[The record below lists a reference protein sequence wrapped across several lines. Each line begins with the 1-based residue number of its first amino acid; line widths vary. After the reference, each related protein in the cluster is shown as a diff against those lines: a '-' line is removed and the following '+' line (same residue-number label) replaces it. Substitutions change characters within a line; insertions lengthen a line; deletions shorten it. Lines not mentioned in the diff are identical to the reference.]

1 MLSVFLFLSSS
12 RQQILIKNV
21 MQRLIWKI
29 LLLIRLI
36 TSNFITHYQCYYM
49 YLQETDIDITCR
61 DFLLRF
67 FFVLETIVWYG
78 RMILE
83 QRIGCDVMG

>member
-49 YLQETDIDITCR
+49 YMYLQETDFDITCR

-67 FFVLETIVWYG
+67 FFVLHGNNCLIW
-78 RMILE
+78 
-83 QRIGCDVMG
+83 

>member
-49 YLQETDIDITCR
+49 YMYLQETDIDITCR

-67 FFVLETIVWYG
+67 FFVLHGNNCLIW
-78 RMILE
+78 
-83 QRIGCDVMG
+83 